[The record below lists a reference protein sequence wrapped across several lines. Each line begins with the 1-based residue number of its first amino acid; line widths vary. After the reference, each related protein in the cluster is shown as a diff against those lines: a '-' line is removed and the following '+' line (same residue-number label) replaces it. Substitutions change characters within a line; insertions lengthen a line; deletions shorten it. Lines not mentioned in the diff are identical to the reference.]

1 MSDQEDKDRFIEE
14 LRRLRRG
21 LEDKDRAARLEDKDR
36 AARLEELRFAKKQ
49 QWYIAT
55 SAVTLL
61 AAIFG
66 IAHVIKL
73 TTLDEKKVGTVF
85 VVLIVWLACEFLR
98 QLQGHLKNTRLLL
111 DPTKDRTPWLRGVD
125 ILAVLMGTV
134 ITSGLVVLYYLW
146 FAQAERL
153 TLQAPAAPMSRQAP
167 AAAPNA
173 PAVRRGAEEDRWR

>member
-66 IAHVIKL
+66 IAHVIKPNL
-73 TTLDEKKVGTVF
+73 WEKSAATVL
-85 VVLIVWLACEFLR
+85 VALIMGIACWFLCK
-98 QLQGHLKNTRLLL
+98 LQGHLKNTRLLL
-111 DPTKDRTPWLRGVD
+111 DPTDRTPWFRGAD
-125 ILAVLMGTV
+125 ILGVLVGTV
-134 ITSGLVVLYYLW
+134 IVSGLVVVYYLW
-146 FAQAERL
+146 RAEAERL
-153 TLQAPAAPMSRQAP
+153 TLQAPAAAPMSWQAP
-167 AAAPNA
+167 AAAP
-173 PAVRRGAEEDRWR
+173 PDRWR